1 MTRTRH
7 CLSYHG
13 EGCKGDKKQER
24 KCPNMCPQ
32 SKTTFF
38 IYFYIFKIAGPCNFQ
53 IIHHSF
59 QSMAGEIGVHGARAK
74 SPAEKELLAEKG
86 FA

>member
-32 SKTTFF
+32 SKNTFF
-38 IYFYIFKIAGPCNFQ
+38 NVFMFLRYSNIRKGMIAFK
-53 IIHHSF
+53 
-59 QSMAGEIGVHGARAK
+59 
-74 SPAEKELLAEKG
+74 
-86 FA
+86 